1 MKRFFCLPIILA
13 LWVGS
18 SGRATTLSTGDS
30 VQQSLRTGSA
40 RQLATY
46 FDKSIELIIDSEDI
60 EFPSVQA
67 THAEFILK
75 SFFRKYP
82 PRRFQ
87 YVYQGHAAHRRYS
100 TGTYQTGRE
109 TFQVYVLMRET
120 TARTDRNVNPGPSQ
134 YRISTL
140 HFRKITE

>member
-1 MKRFFCLPIILA
+1 MKLFFELLIVLTLWADRFGQSTD
-13 LWVGS
+13 VGIM
-18 SGRATTLSTGDS
+18 DS

-40 RQLATY
+40 QQLATH
-46 FDKSIELIIDSEDI
+46 FDTNIELIIDSEAI
-60 EFPSVQA
+60 EFPSVEA

-87 YVYQGHAAHRRYS
+87 YVYQGMTDHQRYS

-109 TFQVYVLMRET
+109 RFQVYVLMRE
-120 TARTDRNVNPGPSQ
+120 APSRSGPSTGVAPHQ
-134 YRISTL
+134 YVINTL
-140 HFRKITE
+140 HFRKTN